1 MICDRCREAEE
12 NAAAMVKIATLAIE
26 ADKLE
31 RLVRIER
38 ADLSTA
44 YSDHKSRT
52 GHAAIKRGSSEWDE
66 MLEAT
71 KAEYGAVEEA
81 KRKAS
86 NAKRRLKT
94 AIERHHS
101 AA

>member
-1 MICDRCREAEE
+1 M
-12 NAAAMVKIATLAIE
+12 NVAALVKIANLAIE
-26 ADKLE
+26 VDELE

-38 ADLSTA
+38 RDLSTA

-52 GHAAIKRGSSEWDE
+52 GRHSGIVRGSSEWDE
-66 MLEAT
+66 MMEAT
-71 KAEYGAVEEA
+71 KAEYGAVEDA
-81 KRKAS
+81 KRKAV